1 MEKDNLIVSQILK
14 IMADK
19 LNIVSFNDVEFA
31 TKYFSKK
38 HYFQFI
44 WKFHISTEK
53 IVKIYDNQNALKL
66 NVEYCNDVL
75 TSIDESYNI
84 SQKSDLNTVTY
95 IISKFEYK

>member
-1 MEKDNLIVSQILK
+1 MEKENLIVSQILK
-14 IMADK
+14 LMTGK
-19 LNIVSFNDVEFA
+19 LNTVSFNDVEFA
-31 TKYFSKK
+31 TKYYSKK

-44 WKFHISTEK
+44 WNFHISTEN

-66 NVEYCNDVL
+66 NVEYCNDLL

>member
-1 MEKDNLIVSQILK
+1 MEKENLIVSQILK
-14 IMADK
+14 LMTGK
-19 LNIVSFNDVEFA
+19 LNIVSFNEVEFP
-31 TKYFSKK
+31 TKYYSKK

-44 WKFHISTEK
+44 WNFHISTEN

-66 NVEYCNDVL
+66 NIEYCNDIL
-75 TSIDESYNI
+75 TSIDASYDI